1 MVAREAAMGKTA
13 VTMRELQKMSAA
25 TIKALP
31 HAVPIKSGD
40 EVVGMLTPLK
50 RPDPEKIK
58 QVLDRIADDY
68 AALSPETQQWL
79 QRYLDERGA

>member
-1 MVAREAAMGKTA
+1 MGKNA

-40 EVVGMLTPLK
+40 ETVGMLMPLK
-50 RPDPEKIK
+50 KPDPERMRK
-58 QVLDRIADDY
+58 VLDRIEEDY
-68 AALSPETQQWL
+68 GKLSPDTQQWL
-79 QRYLDERGA
+79 QRFLDEREG

>member
-1 MVAREAAMGKTA
+1 MGKNA

-40 EVVGMLTPLK
+40 ETVGMLMPLRK
-50 RPDPEKIK
+50 PDPERMKR
-58 QVLDRIADDY
+58 VLDRIEEDY
-68 AALSPETQQWL
+68 AKLSPEAQQWL
-79 QRYLDERGA
+79 QRFLDEREG